1 MATMRQANRLNPHGT
16 RFRRVLARDSVA
28 TALLHGCPVVTA
40 DGAEIGHVESLLI
53 ERKTRQLRY
62 VMLKRKTHAV
72 EPGITDAA
80 IAIPWQALYFDSAT
94 ACLVFYTYS

>member
-1 MATMRQANRLNPHGT
+1 MRQANRSNAQGT
-16 RFRRVLARDSVA
+16 RFHRVLARDSVA
-28 TALLHGCPVVTA
+28 TALLQGCPVVTA

-62 VMLKRKTHAV
+62 VMLKRKAHTAEH
-72 EPGITDAA
+72 GCDAS
-80 IAIPWQALYFDSAT
+80 IVIPWQALYFDSAT

>member
-1 MATMRQANRLNPHGT
+1 MAYLRQANHPNPHGA

-28 TALLHGCPVVTA
+28 TALLQGCPVVTA

-62 VMLKRKTHAV
+62 VMLQRKDRQPNA
-72 EPGITDAA
+72 GGDAA

-94 ACLVFYTYS
+94 ACLVFYTFS

>member
-1 MATMRQANRLNPHGT
+1 MATMRQANRPHPHGA
-16 RFRRVLARDSVA
+16 RFHRVLARDSVA
-28 TALLHGCPVVTA
+28 TALLQGCPVVTA

-62 VMLKRKTHAV
+62 VMLKRKAHTV
-72 EPGITDAA
+72 DPGSDAS
-80 IAIPWQALYFDSAT
+80 IVIPWQALYFDSAT